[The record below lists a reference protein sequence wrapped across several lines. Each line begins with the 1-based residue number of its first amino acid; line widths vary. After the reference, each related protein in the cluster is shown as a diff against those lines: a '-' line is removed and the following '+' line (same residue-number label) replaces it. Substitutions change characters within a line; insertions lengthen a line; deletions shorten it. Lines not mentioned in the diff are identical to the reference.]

1 MSHLESET
9 GTVKLVQNGQSLAF
23 KLSKKDCVLMKIDSM
38 TEFEKVISPDGNEI
52 TFRKVTPVGRNI
64 LAVANQVYDQHADL
78 MKRLEKL

>member
-1 MSHLESET
+1 MSHLESEI

-23 KLSKKDCVLMKIDSM
+23 KLSKKDCDLMKIDSM

-52 TFRKVTPVGRNI
+52 TFRKVAPGERNI